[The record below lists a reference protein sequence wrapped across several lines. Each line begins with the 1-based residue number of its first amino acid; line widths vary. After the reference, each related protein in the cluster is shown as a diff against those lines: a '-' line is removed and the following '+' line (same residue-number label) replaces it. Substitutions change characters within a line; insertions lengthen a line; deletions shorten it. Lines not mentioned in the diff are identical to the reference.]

1 MSINTNLIHN
11 ILNIAIA
18 LVAALSVPEI
28 ANVLPP
34 EWGVTIAGFLATAK
48 VVLNV
53 IRDGLTGLV
62 KNQPPVQ

>member
-1 MSINTNLIHN
+1 VNTNLIHN

-18 LVAALSVPEI
+18 IVAALSVPEI
-28 ANVLPP
+28 SGILPP
-34 EWGVTIAGFLATAK
+34 EWGVAIAGFLSTAK

-62 KNQPPVQ
+62 KEQPPVK